1 VDPRYTLIDDGEGND
16 DHPHADLRAGESDTA
31 VPVLPVIP
39 EPVPT
44 LCGQGGIWM
53 SEPRRNRQLSIT
65 ALALDQRMAT
75 AARVT
80 LTASVWPGERA
91 A

>member
-44 LCGQGGIWM
+44 LCGQGGI
-53 SEPRRNRQLSIT
+53 
-65 ALALDQRMAT
+65 LD
-75 AARVT
+75 V
-80 LTASVWPGERA
+80 RA
-91 A
+91 KAKPTVIDYCTRP